1 MDIKERIQRLRQKM
15 KERNMDAYI
24 IPSSDPH
31 MSEYTAPRWQGR
43 KWISGFTGSAG
54 TVVITGETG
63 GLWTDGRYYIQ
74 AAEQLE
80 GTGIKLFKAGMPDV
94 PDYIEWLE
102 QTLPTNSRIGLCGEV
117 FPVSRVKEME
127 KKLSRKKISIVKEF
141 DLIGE
146 IWDDR
151 PPAPQEPVFI
161 HDVEFAGK
169 TAAEKLKQ
177 VRNEMVK
184 KGVNYHLI
192 CSLDDIAWLYNIRG
206 NDVAYNPVALA
217 YALVSDTCA
226 WLFID
231 KSKVSDAVRSMLED
245 NGVIIKDYGLVNKYL
260 ADLGDKDTILFDPA
274 RTNSWL
280 YDAIAKGCKKAEGE
294 NITTLMKAVKNETEI
309 ENLKRTHVCDGV
321 AVVRFL
327 YWLDHNL
334 GRQRI
339 TEITAA
345 EKLEEFRRQQENF
358 IGPSFATIAAYK
370 DHAAMMHYQA
380 VDETCYELNREG
392 MLLIDSGGQYLG
404 GTTDITRTIVLGP
417 ITDVQRRDFTLVL
430 KGHINLA
437 RARMLYGVTG
447 SNIDIL
453 ARMPIWEAGI
463 DYKSGTGHGVGY
475 FLNVHEGPQR
485 MSQIPNNV
493 KLEKGM
499 IITNE
504 PGIYIEGRYG
514 IRTENEMLVVE
525 DGENEF
531 GKFLRFE
538 SITYCPIDI
547 EGIDPDLLTDDE
559 KRWLNDYHGKVYETL
574 APFLEEDEREWLR
587 NETRAIG

>member
-117 FPVSRVKEME
+117 FPVSRVKEMK

-245 NGVIIKDYGLVNKYL
+245 NGVIIKD
-260 ADLGDKDTILFDPA
+260 
-274 RTNSWL
+274 
-280 YDAIAKGCKKAEGE
+280 C
-294 NITTLMKAVKNETEI
+294 
-309 ENLKRTHVCDGV
+309 
-321 AVVRFL
+321 
-327 YWLDHNL
+327 
-334 GRQRI
+334 
-339 TEITAA
+339 
-345 EKLEEFRRQQENF
+345 
-358 IGPSFATIAAYK
+358 
-370 DHAAMMHYQA
+370 
-380 VDETCYELNREG
+380 
-392 MLLIDSGGQYLG
+392 
-404 GTTDITRTIVLGP
+404 
-417 ITDVQRRDFTLVL
+417 
-430 KGHINLA
+430 
-437 RARMLYGVTG
+437 
-447 SNIDIL
+447 
-453 ARMPIWEAGI
+453 
-463 DYKSGTGHGVGY
+463 
-475 FLNVHEGPQR
+475 
-485 MSQIPNNV
+485 
-493 KLEKGM
+493 
-499 IITNE
+499 
-504 PGIYIEGRYG
+504 
-514 IRTENEMLVVE
+514 
-525 DGENEF
+525 
-531 GKFLRFE
+531 
-538 SITYCPIDI
+538 
-547 EGIDPDLLTDDE
+547 
-559 KRWLNDYHGKVYETL
+559 
-574 APFLEEDEREWLR
+574 
-587 NETRAIG
+587 